1 MEGLV
6 FENLMHTVKRFVTYS
21 ITWIKKL
28 IWNLASTQYCFFDTQ
43 EMWLSEKD
51 KTTNSMLPLGFGG
64 RDMNVKT
71 FFLLVFLGRSG
82 LHFLGK
88 KMFVLCVNHTVTK
101 YERGGGIDSIPC
113 DFTTYKK
120 KYSRSSTQSSYVLNQ
135 IICSHYQSMINVLKN
150 SQRLT
155 KSNMFLWPF
164 PTNPR
169 DFI

>member
-1 MEGLV
+1 MNWTLMYLGLFLRSHLCRYVLPLGSWMEGLV

-28 IWNLASTQYCFFDTQ
+28 IWNLASTQHCFLTYRKCDFQ
-43 EMWLSEKD
+43 K
-51 KTTNSMLPLGFGG
+51 KTKQKIQCCLLALEGG
-64 RDMNVKT
+64 MNVKT

-120 KYSRSSTQSSYVLNQ
+120 KYSRSST
-135 IICSHYQSMINVLKN
+135 
-150 SQRLT
+150 
-155 KSNMFLWPF
+155 
-164 PTNPR
+164 
-169 DFI
+169 